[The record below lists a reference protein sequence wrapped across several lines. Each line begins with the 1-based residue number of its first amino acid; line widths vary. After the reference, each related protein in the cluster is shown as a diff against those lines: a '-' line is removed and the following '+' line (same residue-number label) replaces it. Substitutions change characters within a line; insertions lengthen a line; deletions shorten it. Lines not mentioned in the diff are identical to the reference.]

1 MYHARKEL
9 LVSVLI
15 FWASVLV
22 GIVSAANDD
31 NFVRLIL
38 GNGYV
43 DMTLDNIARGEP
55 MAVYNGSEEVPMF
68 LGITLNN
75 IMVSFNVFAM
85 GLLTSFGTGWL
96 LFNNGVMLGA
106 FQTFFFKHGLLGES
120 MLAIWL
126 HGTLEI
132 WAIIVAGAA
141 GLALGNG
148 WLFPGT
154 YSRKESFMRG
164 AKKGLKIIVGTVP
177 IFIMA
182 GIYRRFYHASYRITH
197 VLRLGIILLSLS
209 FIIYYYIYL
218 PNRKTHGI
226 TKNLKI
232 ALYVKRPFGDK
243 LNATMD
249 FIKENWKPMLKF
261 CTYLILPL
269 CLIQA
274 ISMNG
279 IMGGAMGIAAA
290 KEAGTNSLAAIG
302 MQFWVNY
309 GLMFLCYLVG
319 SILLTSII
327 YGLMQI
333 YNQREERLAG
343 VTFADLK
350 PFLFKNI
357 RRLLVMVLFCIGL
370 TIVVGIVMGI
380 LVVAS
385 PFTLLLTVPLLIACA
400 VPLALF
406 TPIYL
411 FEEIG
416 ILVAFWKTFRLGF
429 ATWGGVF
436 LVSLVMGL
444 ISSVLQGVTTTPWY
458 IATIVKYFFMLS
470 DTQNELTISAGYSF
484 MVYLLAIVQTFG
496 AYLSMIFSLIGMVY
510 QYGHA
515 SEVVDS
521 ISVESEIDKFEQL

>member
-1 MYHARKEL
+1 M
-9 LVSVLI
+9 
-15 FWASVLV
+15 
-22 GIVSAANDD
+22 
-31 NFVRLIL
+31 
-38 GNGYV
+38 
-43 DMTLDNIARGEP
+43 
-55 MAVYNGSEEVPMF
+55 
-68 LGITLNN
+68 
-75 IMVSFNVFAM
+75 
-85 GLLTSFGTGWL
+85 
-96 LFNNGVMLGA
+96 
-106 FQTFFFKHGLLGES
+106 ES
-120 MLAIWL
+120 QK
-126 HGTLEI
+126 
-132 WAIIVAGAA
+132 
-141 GLALGNG
+141 
-148 WLFPGT
+148 P
-154 YSRKESFMRG
+154 
-164 AKKGLKIIVGTVP
+164 
-177 IFIMA
+177 
-182 GIYRRFYHASYRITH
+182 
-197 VLRLGIILLSLS
+197 
-209 FIIYYYIYL
+209 
-218 PNRKTHGI
+218 
-226 TKNLKI
+226 KI

-261 CTYLILPL
+261 STYLILPL

-279 IMGGAMGIAAA
+279 IMGGTMGFAAA
-290 KEAGTNSLAAIG
+290 KETGANPLEAIG
-302 MQFWVNY
+302 AQFWVN
-309 GLMFLCYLVG
+309 
-319 SILLTSII
+319 

-350 PFLFKNI
+350 PFLFRNI
-357 RRLLVMVLFCIGL
+357 KRLLVMVLFY
-370 TIVVGIVMGI
+370 IVLIIAVSIVIGI
-380 LVVAS
+380 LVAAS
-385 PFTLLLTVPLLIACA
+385 PFTLLLTIPLLIACA

-416 ILVAFWKTFRLGF
+416 IFAAFQKTFRLGF

-436 LVSLVMGL
+436 GVSLVMGL

-484 MVYLLAIVQTFG
+484 MVYLLAIIQTFG
-496 AYLSMIFSLIGMVY
+496 AYLSMIFSLIGIVY